1 MAIDKM
7 IPRFL
12 VSDEDE
18 RLLKEGAMTDALNVS
33 ISEDGDGSEGVV
45 KNMKGTIAGTAISGS
60 ELTDSVTVIGQVSD
74 PQRSKI
80 YFFVADSS
88 ATGDFSN
95 GTEHAIYQYNTEDDS
110 YQVVFKNS
118 WLKFNPAGFVK
129 ADVLNGAFQQDG
141 VVQTILYF
149 TDNLNAPRK
158 INVERS
164 IAGDYDSLS
173 NLDYALYSIKGAPTV
188 PVSVDFLTDTSLSIN
203 NFEGL
208 AFQFALQNIYNDG
221 EESAIGPYSKISFS
235 DAVPAAGLEGDES
248 GQLYFTDNVCEIDLN
263 LVHTD
268 DVSKVRLLARKN
280 NDLSFFIVD
289 EFNPNSDLFRNT
301 FGTNLKVYDS
311 GSSKYKFFNE
321 QRSSAVPNTL
331 IDKLFDNVPLKASG
345 QALAG
350 NRLFYSDYTEGFEN
364 KKIVST
370 INVNYDDLSSEGT
383 GSVIFNDN
391 ETEFLVEDC
400 VSALSPG
407 SNTYR
412 IKLDFNGPSFFA
424 DGASTVPGGSLLKFS
439 FDFRPKLKL
448 AASGGTG
455 YEEIF
460 IGSAS
465 TPGVNGLNS
474 GSYTMK
480 VGLPNSANTRIP
492 LDTTEIKSKNFS
504 VSYANPESKALSL
517 FVTDFKVFLEQQI
530 ENDLEGYE
538 IVYLITGDGQLKAE
552 LTSATTGSLTG
563 NEYAVSGSV
572 TAKWGFDV
580 STGLDNTELLITP
593 YVKTLTQ
600 NLSMN
605 AATGS
610 VEGQITGNFGL
621 DNWSSGLQSNST
633 ITSLGTASP
642 NLNPSIYGTPSDA
655 DATESCSW
663 RTFTASKTFKAG
675 CSHDIGVV
683 YYDEF
688 NRNGFV
694 NKAGSFYVDS
704 LGERS
709 AASSSSLGAASIDV
723 QLTNDP
729 PSWAKGWQLV
739 YGGMSSFSDY
749 TQYTTGEAFP
759 VRDTDGDLLPE
770 RKQLFVSLDTIKNF
784 KTEKNGDK
792 LYSFTE
798 GDKLRIVKYAND
810 NSTVSWNYPL
820 ANDSS
825 SFIEFNVV
833 GFEILGNDNNPIAGE
848 ERALEED
855 YIVQG
860 GFSAS
865 GLEQIDAIAS
875 DSVTVTRGGT
885 NVTSS
890 VNVPSFKNIK
900 IQDAN
905 TVLEAQVRHGGGK
918 LRSGDVL
925 TVNLPDYGSITS
937 PSFTI
942 TLTKGVLGGVSD
954 EHKGE
959 FIVIDAPQ
967 VSAGIT
973 SADDTNELKY
983 NGFDW
988 FSVTGEN
995 HPDATAPSTSSLWG
1009 HLSVVEILTPKVVE
1023 SEIYYEIGE
1032 RQRIGEWKDT
1042 SITNTHGPALF
1053 VRSGDSYAR
1062 TTACNGPKY
1071 ISGSWNTEHPDEWG
1085 YTNIEIESLSYS
1097 DYFSSKAWDKG
1108 RAHTV
1113 FEKAAE
1119 IKRLNGIT
1127 YSDPY
1132 AEDVANLSLS
1142 SFNPS
1147 ADNFDSLESNF
1158 GAINYIG
1165 NYNDNLVA
1173 LQENKLSLVP
1183 VDKNIIQYA
1192 EGSGNVALST
1202 KVLNPPR
1209 YASGDYGCG
1218 GHPEAVLIQDNDVF
1232 FVDESRQA
1240 VMRLGGEQLAPIS
1253 EKNMSSFFED
1263 FFTNSHTRYV
1273 SGYDPRISTY
1283 FITGLGGTAE
1293 TVGYDVARGVWQSKY
1308 SFTPDV
1314 YANQNNMLYS
1324 AKYVDTDVFWRHDD
1338 DVTPNR
1344 NTFHGGSAQPSTVQ
1358 VVSKLSPSRV
1368 KVFNAISYEGDSDKW
1383 EMSTGVTTSLGQ
1395 TSGYIHDASGSEVE
1409 PFTAGYAE
1417 KFQEREGAYY
1427 ASIPRDL
1434 GFNSPEYVFLGT
1446 VLSED
1451 TVNLTMNPI
1460 SRLNRLP
1467 FRLEQEIATGYS
1479 VQLAKSS
1486 DGISFTNL
1494 SNVSIASFDLLNK
1507 KIVLTSAQ
1515 SPSLAGEGL
1524 YAVVSQ
1530 EKPMRGNFA
1539 KITLTNSSDA
1549 KHELYCINTHITDSK
1564 SHHPLGQ

>member
-1 MAIDKM
+1 MPIDKI

-12 VSDEDE
+12 VSDKDQ
-18 RLLKEGAMTDALNVS
+18 RLLQEGSMTDALNVT
-33 ISEDGDGSEGVV
+33 INEDGDGTEGVIKNV
-45 KNMKGTIAGTAISGS
+45 KGNSSVSTGLNLG
-60 ELTDSVTVIGQVSD
+60 LDTDSVKIIGELSD
-74 PQRSKI
+74 SQTGYI
-80 YFFVADSS
+80 YFFVATVGTDHDHD
-88 ATGDFSN
+88 AIYRLKTSN
-95 GTEHAIYQYNTEDDS
+95 GSVET
-110 YQVVFKNS
+110 VFKNV
-118 WLKFNPAGFVK
+118 WLEFDHEGFVK
-129 ADVLNGAFQQDG
+129 ADLLVADFQQNG
-141 VVQTILYF
+141 LLQSVLYF
-149 TDNLNAPRK
+149 TDGEKQPRK
-158 INVERS
+158 INVDRA
-164 IAGDYDSLS
+164 IAGDYESLG
-173 NLDYALYSIKGAPTV
+173 NLDYALNTIKGAPTV
-188 PVSVDFLTDTSLSIN
+188 PVSTDFLTDTSLSIN

-208 AFQFALQNIYNDG
+208 AFQFALQNIFTDG

-235 DAVPAAGLEGDES
+235 DAVPSAGLEGDES

-263 LVHTD
+263 LLYTD

-280 NDLSFFIVD
+280 NDTSFFVID

-301 FGTNLKVYDS
+301 FGSNLKVYDAGS
-311 GSSKYKFFNE
+311 GKYKFFNE
-321 QRSSAVPNTL
+321 QRSSAVPGRVV
-331 IDKLFDNVPLKASG
+331 DKMFDNVPLKASG

-364 KKIVST
+364 KKITST

-383 GSVIFNDN
+383 GSVIFSDN

-400 VSALSPG
+400 VSASSPG

-412 IKLDFNGPSFFA
+412 IKLDFNGPSFFT
-424 DGASTVPGGSLLKFS
+424 DGSSTVPGGSLLKFS

-448 AASGGTG
+448 AASGATG

-480 VGLPNSANTRIP
+480 VGLPNSVNTRIP
-492 LDTTEIKSKNFS
+492 FNTTEIKSKNFS
-504 VSYANPESKALSL
+504 ISYANPESKSLSA
-517 FVTDFKVFLEQQI
+517 FVTDFKLFLEQQL
-530 ENDLEGYE
+530 ENELEGYE
-538 IVYLITGDGQLKAE
+538 IVYNLITGDGLKAK
-552 LTSATTGSLTG
+552 LTSATFGSLTG
-563 NEYAVSGSV
+563 NEYAVSGAV

-580 STGLDNTELLITP
+580 SSGADNTELLITP

-600 NLSMN
+600 DLSVN
-605 AATGS
+605 AYTGA

-621 DNWSSGLQSNST
+621 DNWSAGSQANST
-633 ITSLGTASP
+633 ITSIGTASP
-642 NLNPSIYGTPSDA
+642 NFNPSIYGTPSDV

-709 AASSSSLGAASIDV
+709 AASSTSLGSASIDV
-723 QLTNDP
+723 ALTNDP
-729 PSWAKGWQLV
+729 PPWAKGWQLV

-759 VRDTDGDLLPE
+759 ARDTDGDLLVE

-792 LYSFTE
+792 SYSFTE
-798 GDKLRIVKYAND
+798 GDKLRVVKYAND
-810 NSTVSWNYPL
+810 NTTVSWNYPL

-833 GFEILGNDNNPIAGE
+833 GFEILGDDNNPIAGE

-855 YIVQG
+855 YIIQG

-885 NVTSS
+885 NITSS

-925 TVNLPDYGSITS
+925 TVNLPDYGSVTS

-954 EHKGE
+954 EHQGE

-967 VSAGIT
+967 VSAGIM

-988 FSVTGEN
+988 FSVTGQN
-995 HPDATAPSTSSLWG
+995 HPDATTPSTSSLWG

-1023 SEIYYEIGE
+1023 SEVYYEIGE
-1032 RQRIGEWKDT
+1032 RQRIGDWKDS
-1042 SITNTHGPALF
+1042 SITNAHGPALF
-1053 VRSGDSYAR
+1053 VRSGDSYSR

-1071 ISGSWNTEHPDEWG
+1071 ISSSWNTEHPDEWG
-1085 YTNIEIESLSYS
+1085 YTNIELESLSYS
-1097 DYFSSKAWDKG
+1097 DYFSSRAWDKG
-1108 RAHTV
+1108 RPHAV

-1127 YSDPY
+1127 YSDAY

-1147 ADNFDSLESNF
+1147 QGNFDSLEGNF
-1158 GAINYIG
+1158 GAINYLG
-1165 NYNDNLVA
+1165 NYNDDLVA
-1173 LQENKLSLVP
+1173 IQENKLCLIP
-1183 VDKNIIQYA
+1183 VNKNIIEYSS
-1192 EGSGNVALST
+1192 GSADVSVSTNVLGQRRYST
-1202 KVLNPPR
+1202 
-1209 YASGDYGCG
+1209 GDYGCSN
-1218 GHPEAVLIQDNDVF
+1218 HPEAVLIRDNTVYF
-1232 FVDESRQA
+1232 IDESRQA
-1240 VMRLGGEQLAPIS
+1240 VCALTGGQLVPIS
-1253 EKNMSSFFED
+1253 EKGMSSYFEGFFD
-1263 FFTNSHTRYV
+1263 SGADKYV
-1273 SGYDPRISTY
+1273 SGYDPRNNTY
-1283 FITGLGGTAE
+1283 YLSRRGTNE
-1293 TVGYDVARGVWQSKY
+1293 DTVGYDVGRGVWQSRY
-1308 SFTPDV
+1308 SFSPDI
-1314 YANQNNMLYS
+1314 YSHQNNMMYT
-1324 AKYVDTDVFWRHDD
+1324 AKYVSGNDIFWKHDD
-1338 DVTPNR
+1338 ESNHNSFYGVSYN
-1344 NTFHGGSAQPSTVQ
+1344 SKVQ
-1358 VVSKLSPSRV
+1358 VVSKMFPSRV
-1368 KVFNAISYEGDSDKW
+1368 KVFDAISYEGDSPRW
-1383 EMSTGVTTSLGQ
+1383 EMSTKATTNLGQ
-1395 TSGYIHDASGSEVE
+1395 TSGVIHDAFGSDTPKFKEKEGSYYSSMPKDESLKYVYAGTYASNNQNVITVTNISRIDRAPFLLSKTPLYYLDSDGSYKRVSGSVDS
-1409 PFTAGYAE
+1409 
-1417 KFQEREGAYY
+1417 Q
-1427 ASIPRDL
+1427 S
-1434 GFNSPEYVFLGT
+1434 T
-1446 VLSED
+1446 VS
-1451 TVNLTMNPI
+1451 
-1460 SRLNRLP
+1460 
-1467 FRLEQEIATGYS
+1467 
-1479 VQLAKSS
+1479 
-1486 DGISFTNL
+1486 
-1494 SNVSIASFDLLNK
+1494 SFDLSASTITTLGNVSGPEASEK
-1507 KIVLTSAQ
+1507 LYFKVSTDGDSMRGHFMTIELDLDSAQ
-1515 SPSLAGEGL
+1515 SD
-1524 YAVVSQ
+1524 Q
-1530 EKPMRGNFA
+1530 Q
-1539 KITLTNSSDA
+1539 
-1549 KHELYCINTHITDSK
+1549 ELYCINVHVTESK
-1564 SHHPLGQ
+1564 SHHPLGR

>member
-45 KNMKGTIAGTAISGS
+45 KNMKGTIAGTAITGS
-60 ELTDSVTVIGQVSD
+60 ELTASNAVTVIGQVSD

-80 YFFVADSS
+80 YFFVSDDDGHSE
-88 ATGDFSN
+88 D
-95 GTEHAIYQYNTEDDS
+95 AIYQYDTNEDE
-110 YQVVFKNS
+110 YKIVFKNS
-118 WLKFNPAGFVK
+118 WLNFESDKFVK

-141 VVQTILYF
+141 LIQTILYF
-149 TDNLNAPRK
+149 TDNFNAPRK

-164 IAGDYDSLS
+164 IAGEYDSLS
-173 NLDYALYSIKGAPTV
+173 NLDYALYSIKGAPTI

-289 EFNPNSDLFRNT
+289 EFDPNSDLFRNT
-301 FGTNLKVYDS
+301 FGSNLKVYDS

-321 QRSSAVPNTL
+321 QRSSAAPNTL

-391 ETEFLVEDC
+391 ETAFLVEDC
-400 VSALSPG
+400 VSATSPG

-412 IKLDFNGPSFFA
+412 IKLDFNGPSFFT

-448 AASGGTG
+448 AASGGAG

-460 IGSAS
+460 TGSAS
-465 TPGVNGLNS
+465 TPGVGGFNS

-480 VGLPNSANTRIP
+480 VGLPNSVNTRIP
-492 LDTTEIKSKNFS
+492 LDTTEIRSKNFS

-517 FVTDFKVFLEQQI
+517 FVTDFKTFLEQQL
-530 ENDLEGYE
+530 ENELEGYE
-538 IVYLITGDGQLKAE
+538 IVYNITGDGLKAK

-563 NEYAVSGSV
+563 NEYAASGTV

-580 STGLDNTELLITP
+580 STGADNTELLITP

-600 NLSMN
+600 NLSVN
-605 AATGS
+605 AYTGE

-621 DNWSSGLQSNST
+621 DNWSSGSQANST
-633 ITSLGTASP
+633 ITSIGTASP
-642 NLNPSIYGTPSDA
+642 NLNPSIYGTSADV

-688 NRNGFV
+688 NRSGFV

-704 LGERS
+704 LGERA

-723 QLTNDP
+723 QLTNQP

-759 VRDTDGDLLPE
+759 ARDTDGDLLPE

-792 LYSFTE
+792 FYSFTE
-798 GDKLRIVKYAND
+798 GDKLRVVKYADD
-810 NSTVSWNYPL
+810 NSIVSWNYPL
-820 ANDSS
+820 ANDAS

-833 GFEILGNDNNPIAGE
+833 GFEILGDDNNPIAGE

-855 YIVQG
+855 YIIQG

-865 GLEQIDAIAS
+865 GLHQIDAIAS
-875 DSVTVTRGGT
+875 DSVTVTRGGADI
-885 NVTSS
+885 TSS

-900 IQDAN
+900 IENAN
-905 TVLEAQVRHGGGK
+905 NVSEAQVRHGGGK

-925 TVNLPDYGSITS
+925 TVNLPDYASLTN

-967 VSAGIT
+967 VSAGIM
-973 SADDTNELKY
+973 SANGSDELKY

-988 FSVTGEN
+988 FSVTGQN
-995 HPDATAPSTSSLWG
+995 YPDAAAPSTSSLWG
-1009 HLSVVEILTPKVVE
+1009 HISVVEILTPKVVE
-1023 SEIYYEIGE
+1023 SEVYYEIGE
-1032 RQRIGEWKDT
+1032 RQRIGEWKDI
-1042 SITNTHGPALF
+1042 SITNAHGPALF

-1071 ISGSWNTEHPDEWG
+1071 ISGGWNTEHPDEWG
-1085 YTNIEIESLSYS
+1085 YTNVEIESLSYS

-1113 FEKAAE
+1113 FEKSAE

-1127 YSDPY
+1127 YSDAY

-1147 ADNFDSLESNF
+1147 LGNFDSLESKF

-1183 VDKNIIQYA
+1183 VGKNIIQYA
-1192 EGSGNVALST
+1192 EGSGNVAIST
-1202 KVLNPPR
+1202 NVLGQAR
-1209 YASGDYGCG
+1209 YSSGDYGCG

-1324 AKYVDTDVFWRHDD
+1324 AKHTSGNNIFWRHDSAI
-1338 DVTPNR
+1338 R
-1344 NTFHGGSAQPSTVQ
+1344 NNFYGTAANSEVEM
-1358 VVSKLSPSRV
+1358 VSKISPSRV
-1368 KVFNAISYEGDSDKW
+1368 KVYNALSYEGDSALW
-1383 EMSTGVTTSLGQ
+1383 EMSPGAKTDLDQ
-1395 TSGYIHDASGSEVE
+1395 TSGTITSWSEKEGS
-1409 PFTAGYAE
+1409 
-1417 KFQEREGAYY
+1417 YY
-1427 ASIPRDL
+1427 ASMPRDTSS
-1434 GFNSPEYVFLGT
+1434 NSTSQKIYLGT
-1446 VLSED
+1446 LGPVVFANNKSYYASNIRL
-1451 TVNLTMNPI
+1451 
-1460 SRLNRLP
+1460 SRLSIPLGV
-1467 FRLEQEIATGYS
+1467 T
-1479 VQLAKSS
+1479 
-1486 DGISFTNL
+1486 
-1494 SNVSIASFDLLNK
+1494 VSIGGEDVVVSDVIGNQITIDGDF
-1507 KIVLTSAQ
+1507 Q
-1515 SPSLAGEGL
+1515 SLAG
-1524 YAVVSQ
+1524 SQ
-1530 EKPMRGNFA
+1530 HLTLSSDNGDPIRGHYA
-1539 KITLTNSSDA
+1539 KIKLTNSSNA

>member
-1 MAIDKM
+1 MPIDKI

-12 VSDEDE
+12 VSDKDQ
-18 RLLKEGAMTDALNVS
+18 RLLREGSMTDALNITVN
-33 ISEDGDGSEGVV
+33 EDGDGTEGVIKNIKGNSEISSGLTLGLGTDTV
-45 KNMKGTIAGTAISGS
+45 K
-60 ELTDSVTVIGQVSD
+60 VIGELSD
-74 PQRSKI
+74 SQTGYI
-80 YFFVADSS
+80 YFFVATVGSGHDH
-88 ATGDFSN
+88 D
-95 GTEHAIYQYNTEDDS
+95 AIYRLKVSNNTVET
-110 YQVVFKNS
+110 VFKNT
-118 WLKFNPAGFVK
+118 WLDFSETAFVK
-129 ADVLNGAFQQDG
+129 SDLLVGDFQQTG
-141 VVQTILYF
+141 VLQSILYF
-149 TDNLNAPRK
+149 TDGENAPRK

-173 NLDYALYSIKGAPTV
+173 NLDYALYSIKGAPTI

-221 EESAIGPYSKISFS
+221 EESAISPYSKISFS

-289 EFNPNSDLFRNT
+289 EFDPNSDLFRNT

-311 GSSKYKFFNE
+311 GSRKYKFFNE

-364 KKIVST
+364 KKIVSA

-391 ETEFLVEDC
+391 ETAFLVEDC
-400 VSALSPG
+400 VSASSPG

-412 IKLDFNGPSFFA
+412 IKLDFNGPSFFT
-424 DGASTVPGGSLLKFS
+424 DGSSTVPGGSLLKFS

-455 YEEIF
+455 YEDIF
-460 IGSAS
+460 VGSAT

-480 VGLPNSANTRIP
+480 VGLPNSVNTRIP

-517 FVTDFKVFLEQQI
+517 FVTDFKTFLEQQL
-530 ENDLEGYE
+530 ENELEGYE
-538 IVYLITGDGQLKAE
+538 IVYNLTTGDGLKAK

-563 NEYAVSGSV
+563 NEYAASGTV

-580 STGLDNTELLITP
+580 STGADNTELLITP

-600 NLSMN
+600 NLSVN
-605 AATGS
+605 AYTGA

-633 ITSLGTASP
+633 ITSIGTASP
-642 NLNPSIYGTPSDA
+642 NLNPSIYGTSADV

-663 RTFTASKTFKAG
+663 RTFTANKTFKAG

-688 NRNGFV
+688 NRSGFV

-759 VRDTDGDLLPE
+759 ARDTDGGLLPE

-792 LYSFTE
+792 FYSFTE
-798 GDKLRIVKYAND
+798 GDKLRVVKYADD
-810 NSTVSWNYPL
+810 NSTISWNYPL
-820 ANDSS
+820 ANDAS

-833 GFEILGNDNNPIAGE
+833 GFEILGDDNNPIAGQ
-848 ERALEED
+848 ERALAED
-855 YIVQG
+855 YIIQG

-875 DSVTVTRGGT
+875 DSVTVTRGGV
-885 NVTSS
+885 NITSS

-967 VSAGIT
+967 VSAGIM
-973 SADDTNELKY
+973 SANDSDELKY

-988 FSVTGEN
+988 FSVTGQN
-995 HPDATAPSTSSLWG
+995 HPDAAAPSTSSLWG

-1023 SEIYYEIGE
+1023 SEVYYEIGE

-1042 SITNTHGPALF
+1042 SINNTHGPALF

-1062 TTACNGPKY
+1062 TTACNSPKY

-1147 ADNFDSLESNF
+1147 QANFDSLEGNF
-1158 GAINYIG
+1158 GTINYLG
-1165 NYNDNLVA
+1165 NYNDDLVA
-1173 LQENKLSLVP
+1173 IQENKLCLIP
-1183 VDKNIIQYA
+1183 VNKNIIEYSS
-1192 EGSGNVALST
+1192 GSADVSVSTNVLGARRYST
-1202 KVLNPPR
+1202 
-1209 YASGDYGCG
+1209 GDYGCSN
-1218 GHPEAVLIQDNDVF
+1218 HPEAVLIRDNTVYF
-1232 FVDESRQA
+1232 IDESRQA
-1240 VMRLGGEQLAPIS
+1240 VCALSGGQLVPIS
-1253 EKNMSSFFED
+1253 EKGMSSYFED
-1263 FFTNSHTRYV
+1263 FFASGADKYV
-1273 SGYDPRISTY
+1273 SGYDPRNSTFY
-1283 FITGLGGTAE
+1283 LTRRGTNEA
-1293 TVGYDVARGVWQSKY
+1293 TVGYDVGRGVWQSKY
-1308 SFTPDV
+1308 SFIPDA
-1314 YANQNNMLYS
+1314 YSSQDNMMYT
-1324 AKYVDTDVFWRHDD
+1324 AKYTSGNNIFWEHNDALNH
-1338 DVTPNR
+1338 NR
-1344 NTFHGGSAQPSTVQ
+1344 FYGTKYASKIE
-1358 VVSKLSPSRV
+1358 VVSKMFPSRV
-1368 KVFNAISYEGDSDKW
+1368 KVFNAISYEGDSARW
-1383 EMSTGVTTSLGQ
+1383 EMTTKATTSLGQ
-1395 TSGYIHDASGSEVE
+1395 TSGVIYGSTSASSPRFIEKEGSYYAAMPKDESVKYVYAGEFVSSDSNVSTVTKMARLDRAPFLLSETPLYYLDSDGVYKRASGSVD
-1409 PFTAGYAE
+1409 A
-1417 KFQEREGAYY
+1417 Q
-1427 ASIPRDL
+1427 S
-1434 GFNSPEYVFLGT
+1434 T
-1446 VLSED
+1446 VS
-1451 TVNLTMNPI
+1451 
-1460 SRLNRLP
+1460 
-1467 FRLEQEIATGYS
+1467 
-1479 VQLAKSS
+1479 
-1486 DGISFTNL
+1486 
-1494 SNVSIASFDLLNK
+1494 SFDLSAGTITTLSSVAGPEASEKLYFKVTTDGDDMRGHFMTLNL
-1507 KIVLTSAQ
+1507 ILSTAQ
-1515 SPSLAGEGL
+1515 S
-1524 YAVVSQ
+1524 SQ
-1530 EKPMRGNFA
+1530 Q
-1539 KITLTNSSDA
+1539 
-1549 KHELYCINTHITDSK
+1549 ELYCINVHTTESK
-1564 SHHPLGQ
+1564 SHHPLGR